1 LFKKNKN
8 THTQQKIPHFSNNI
22 IVALQHSYSVC
33 ILITFIV
40 SRPDYI
46 MSTKTS
52 ADMHVDRSSTRRH
65 APPGGKSTFSFGS
78 YDDKA
83 KAPVAAAAPE
93 VVVEE
98 GEHIAYLSIKF

>member
-1 LFKKNKN
+1 
-8 THTQQKIPHFSNNI
+8 
-22 IVALQHSYSVC
+22 
-33 ILITFIV
+33 
-40 SRPDYI
+40 